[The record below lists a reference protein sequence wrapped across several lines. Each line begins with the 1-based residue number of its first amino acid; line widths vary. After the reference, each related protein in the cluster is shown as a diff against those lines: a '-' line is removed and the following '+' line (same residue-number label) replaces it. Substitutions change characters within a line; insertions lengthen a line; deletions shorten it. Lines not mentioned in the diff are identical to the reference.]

1 VPATQKSLPGE
12 TATIG
17 AILPLHGP
25 QQAEGETLLA
35 ALQVAL
41 EQEQARGPLPDGRKL
56 ILVARDES
64 GPWGQASTEILKL
77 VEQDHALVVLTSAN
91 GNIAHQA
98 EQIANKLSFP
108 ILTFASDPTT
118 TQTNVPW
125 LFRLGPSDADQA
137 RVFGRRIYSELR
149 LRKVLLV
156 VQTDHDGRVGRAEFE
171 KAARE
176 LKGPAPDVWE
186 LPPSPHNFES
196 LAEVLRAKAPQAV
209 VVWTDGTGR
218 EQLLAVIRKT
228 TPLMPVFLST
238 KTAQLGTQGLGA
250 GLCITAVMEDQKLG
264 DSFAVV
270 SLSGRVDP
278 MRRDF
283 EQAYRARTGAL
294 LGIAAF
300 EAYEAVRLTAEGLR
314 AAGANRI
321 LLRDY
326 FANGGRFHGRPSI
339 VPFDPA
345 GNNVEEFTIVTIDAQ
360 AARVALP

>member
-1 VPATQKSLPGE
+1 
-12 TATIG
+12 
-17 AILPLHGP
+17 
-25 QQAEGETLLA
+25 
-35 ALQVAL
+35 
-41 EQEQARGPLPDGRKL
+41 
-56 ILVARDES
+56 
-64 GPWGQASTEILKL
+64 
-77 VEQDHALVVLTSAN
+77 
-91 GNIAHQA
+91 
-98 EQIANKLSFP
+98 
-108 ILTFASDPTT
+108 
-118 TQTNVPW
+118 VPW
-125 LFRLGPSDADQA
+125 LFRLGPSDTDQA
-137 RVFGRRIYSELR
+137 RAFGQRIYSELR

-326 FANGGRFHGRPSI
+326 FANGGRFHGGPSI